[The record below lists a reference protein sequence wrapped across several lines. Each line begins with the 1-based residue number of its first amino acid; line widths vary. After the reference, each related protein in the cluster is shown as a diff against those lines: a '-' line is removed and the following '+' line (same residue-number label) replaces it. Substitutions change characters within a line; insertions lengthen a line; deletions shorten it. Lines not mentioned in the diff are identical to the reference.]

1 MTAQAIETTVKSLY
15 DLLDQ
20 MPITYVIQN
29 KHIVQGSIKPLI
41 EVKENEPLGKVL
53 ELLRKENI
61 LAVPV
66 YRVAGDSGLKSYCGI
81 VSVYD
86 LLVGTVFQ
94 NMFHGDEDSDDMIVD
109 IDYAKEEFNWYSTP
123 IKDLIGTTFEST
135 DTWILNSKDT
145 IANLLCLFSNGNH
158 HRVLVWDDTT
168 RNVSSN
174 VIILTQ
180 TDLISYLWNELKMGV
195 NELLKS
201 SLKTLFRLPVSRASL
216 LHRSKY
222 SQQAFTVTVPS
233 TFNAVSA
240 FRWLH
245 LHKVS
250 ALPIVNAD
258 RELIGSLSAS
268 DVRGLTLS
276 TLETLQYPVFKYLE
290 QKMSVN
296 PYITPDQVKSVL
308 ENEMILNALEM
319 IIEYHIHR
327 VWITKD
333 DVPVGVISITDIL
346 SLLTPNY
353 KIP

>member
-29 KHIVQGSIKPLI
+29 KNIVQGSIKPLI
-41 EVKENEPLGKVL
+41 EVKENEPLGKGLLMNRLIRVVL

-61 LAVPV
+61 LAV
-66 YRVAGDSGLKSYCGI
+66 
-81 VSVYD
+81 
-86 LLVGTVFQ
+86 
-94 NMFHGDEDSDDMIVD
+94 
-109 IDYAKEEFNWYSTP
+109 P

-135 DTWILNSKDT
+135 DTWILNSKAT

-180 TDLISYLWNELKMGV
+180 TDLISYLWNEMKMGV